1 MNKREFKRKL
11 KKERHPIT
19 KGKGFEFVFITIYVL
34 LCLIFVISFNKHLLP
49 VSIGIILVGI
59 FILLGLPYIII
70 DLIRD
75 IKIKKMYEYYKKE
88 NKILD
93 ERDDSKL
100 LKIIISIEIVCTL
113 ILGGF
118 IITKYIF
125 NSYDTIK
132 LTDIYETTLN
142 DGSVIQLEE
151 YKFDNDNFSLKVPV
165 DFVAMD
171 EDMIKKKYPNSNPPK
186 YVLSNNETTIN
197 LAVSETDTVIK
208 NSQINSY
215 INAVEDQLSSVVDVV
230 DTRFFERSGHKV
242 GEIKFISKAIDTD
255 IYNHMIVFSYNDY
268 LKIISFNCTKEL
280 RAIWQKAG
288 EDIINSLS
296 FK

>member
-1 MNKREFKRKL
+1 MNKNDFKRKL
-11 KKERHPIT
+11 KKEGHPIT
-19 KGKGFEFVFITIYVL
+19 KGKGYEMVFVIIYVL
-34 LCLIFVISFNKHLLP
+34 LCFIFVISFNRHLLP
-49 VSIGIILVGI
+49 VNIGIILVGI

-88 NKILD
+88 SKILD
-93 ERDDSKL
+93 ERDNSKL
-100 LKIIISIEIVCTL
+100 LKIILSFEIVCTL

-125 NSYDTIK
+125 NSYDTIN
-132 LTDIYETTLN
+132 IYETTLN
-142 DGSVIQLEE
+142 DGSVIQLDE

-171 EDMIKKKYPNSNPPK
+171 EDMIKKKYPNDNPPK

-197 LAVSETDTVIK
+197 LAVSATDTVIK
-208 NSQINSY
+208 NSEIKSY
-215 INAVEDQLSSVVDVV
+215 IKAMEEQLSSVADVV
-230 DTRFFERSGHKV
+230 DTRFFERSGHEV
-242 GEIKFISKAIDTD
+242 GEIKFISKAVDTD

-280 RAIWQKAG
+280 RASWQKAG
-288 EDIINSLS
+288 DDIINSLN